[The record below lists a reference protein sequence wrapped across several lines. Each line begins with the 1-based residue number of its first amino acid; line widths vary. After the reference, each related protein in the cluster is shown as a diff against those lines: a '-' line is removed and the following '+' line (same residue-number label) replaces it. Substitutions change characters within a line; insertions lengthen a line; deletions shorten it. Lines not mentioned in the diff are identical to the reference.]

1 MDAQRIDA
9 LDGLAI
15 AFTNG
20 ELDRKSIWNLNF
32 LDIWFVLTL
41 GAAYSMTLVGTMSRE
56 QCAEFKFRAAGVY
69 RQLALETAD
78 NATQRKSWCESN
90 KQASLKL
97 SEAFRELRSEQ
108 PDAERFILPLLE
120 AVDLLT
126 HTNVHYKLTAAKLA
140 DPEFLK
146 KCQEAVIRHADEW
159 QDRLAGHIRWEDYM
173 VLLQAFF
180 ENRIDSGM
188 ADLAAS
194 LDADYIRQFARKNV
208 PVKADMPGRL
218 QKIRD
223 GLREIY
229 DKDNRKM

>member
-32 LDIWFVLTL
+32 LDTWFVLTL

-120 AVDLLT
+120 ALDLLT

-140 DPEFLK
+140 DPDFLQ
-146 KCQEAVIRHADEW
+146 KCQEVVIRHADEW

-194 LDADYIRQFARKNV
+194 LDADYLRQFARKNV
-208 PVKADMPGRL
+208 PVKVDSKDRL
-218 QKIRD
+218 KKIRD

-229 DKDNRKM
+229 DKDNRIM

>member
-140 DPEFLK
+140 DPDFLK
-146 KCQEAVIRHADEW
+146 KCQEVVIRHADEW

-194 LDADYIRQFARKNV
+194 LDADYIRQFARNSV
-208 PVKADMPGRL
+208 PVKVDSKDRL
-218 QKIRD
+218 KKIRD